1 MSIFQSLPGIR
12 YPLALTSLIAIAV
25 VIILTVRASRT
36 SARVRAS
43 LGIAAPSKQVLALI
57 AVWCA
62 TALVALAIV
71 RPYWGFEDLKIETRG
86 SEVVLLVD
94 VSRSM
99 YADDVPPN
107 RIELAK
113 RKLKDII
120 DQFAKRGET
129 HRFGI
134 TVFAGDAYTVC
145 PITTDQGVIKQFID
159 VISPEL
165 VTGLGSNLGA
175 GIALAVSR
183 FDRQQPGAHR
193 VILLTDGEHSDSD
206 MSKALAELTD
216 RRVRLDILGIG
227 TPTGSTITLP
237 NGSLLT
243 DESRKTVVSKLD
255 EDALKTLANAT
266 GGIYETATV
275 DDSDLEALTSPSIQL
290 GHSSKGAHST
300 IRSYREFGSWL
311 AFAALIIL
319 LVPLLIHRRTALLT
333 VPLILVLPLL
343 SAYATPTAD
352 TPSSLQST
360 SPFTL
365 YEHGAYKDASEAFA
379 RELTRSPNDRRLQFG
394 LASALFKAGKSAE
407 SQKLF
412 HELAEGT
419 QDGRAYFES
428 TYNEGNALLSM
439 GRFQDA
445 IDAYRKALDV
455 KPDDQAA
462 QHNLSVARA
471 LLEEERNNPKTPTP
485 TNTPTSTATQNPE
498 PQQSPE
504 AAPSPTPQKHESPA
518 PTPTASE
525 SPSTDATPNQ
535 APSESPEP
543 RSTSQGESGTP
554 SPNPSQPADGD
565 ESATPDP
572 QRTPPVTQAPG
583 TPGAAE
589 PTPVDRLKEAIESPS
604 QSASANAPVGQSPTP
619 EVETSTEASA
629 WLESLPDSPL
639 LIRRHR
645 GSPSRSGQTW

>member
-1 MSIFQSLPGIR
+1 MSMLQGLPGIR
-12 YPLALTSLIAIAV
+12 DPLALTSLVVIV
-25 VIILTVRASRT
+25 GVIILTMRASQT
-36 SARVRAS
+36 SARVRAT
-43 LGIAAPSKQVLALI
+43 LGVTNPSRQILAVV
-57 AVWCA
+57 AVWFA
-62 TALVALAIV
+62 TALVAIAIV
-71 RPYWGFEDLKIETRG
+71 RPYWGFEDLKVETRG

-120 DQFAKRGET
+120 DQFSKHGET

-145 PITTDQGVIKQFID
+145 PITSDQGVIKQFID

-183 FDRQQPGAHR
+183 FDRQHPGSHR
-193 VILLTDGEHSDSD
+193 VILFTDGEHSDSD

-227 TPTGSTITLP
+227 TPSGSTITLP

-243 DESRKTVVSKLD
+243 DESRRTVVSRLD
-255 EDALKTLANAT
+255 EAALKTLANAT
-266 GGIYETATV
+266 GGMYQTATV
-275 DDSDLEALTSPSIQL
+275 DDSDVEALATSSIQL
-290 GHSSKGAHST
+290 GHSSRGTQST

-311 AFAALIIL
+311 AFAALLTLLAPL
-319 LVPLLIHRRTALLT
+319 LVNRRTALLAA
-333 VPLILVLPLL
+333 PLILLLPLL
-343 SAYATPTAD
+343 SAHATPVPNAS
-352 TPSSLQST
+352 PSLQSA
-360 SPFTL
+360 SPFAL
-365 YEHGAYKDASEAFA
+365 YEHGAYQEASEAFM
-379 RELTRSPNDRRLQFG
+379 RELNRAPNDRNLQFG
-394 LASALFKAGKSAE
+394 LASALFKAGKLAE

-412 HELAEGT
+412 HELAEKT
-419 QDGRAYFES
+419 HDGRSYFES
-428 TYNEGNALLSM
+428 TYNEANALLAM
-439 GRFQDA
+439 GRLQDA

-455 KPDDQAA
+455 KPEDQAA

-471 LLEEERNNPKTPTP
+471 LLDEERNNPKTPTP
-485 TNTPTSTATQNPE
+485 TNTPTSTATNNPD

-504 AAPSPTPQKHESPA
+504 AAPSPTPQNQESPA

-525 SPSTDATPNQ
+525 SPSSDATPDQ
-535 APSESPEP
+535 TPAESPQP
-543 RSTSQGESGTP
+543 QSTSKGESGTP
-554 SPNPSQPADGD
+554 SPNPSQLPNEG
-565 ESATPDP
+565 ESATPDAE
-572 QRTPPVTQAPG
+572 RTPPVTQVPG
-583 TPGAAE
+583 TPGNAA
-589 PTPVDRLKEAIESPS
+589 PTPAERLKESIESP
-604 QSASANAPVGQSPTP
+604 APNDSANAPISQSPTP
-619 EVETSTEASA
+619 SVETSTEASA

-645 GSPSRSGQTW
+645 GSSDRSGQTW

>member
-1 MSIFQSLPGIR
+1 MSMFQGLPGIR
-12 YPLALTSLIAIAV
+12 YPLALTSVIAIV
-25 VIILTVRASRT
+25 IVIILTIRGSRT
-36 SARVRAS
+36 SARVRATF
-43 LGIAAPSKQVLALI
+43 GITNPSKQVFTLI
-57 AVWCA
+57 AVWFAA
-62 TALVALAIV
+62 TLVAIAVL
-71 RPYWGFEDLKIETRG
+71 RPYWGFEDLKVETSG

-120 DQFAKRGET
+120 SQFSKRGET

-183 FDRQQPGAHR
+183 FDRQHPGSHR

-206 MSKALAELTD
+206 MSKALAELSD

-243 DESRKTVVSKLD
+243 DESRKTVISRLD
-255 EDALKTLANAT
+255 EDALRTLANAT
-266 GGIYETATV
+266 GGIYQTTTV
-275 DDSDLEALTSPSIQL
+275 DDSDVEALTSPSIQL
-290 GHSSKGAHST
+290 GHSSRGAHST

-319 LVPLLIHRRTALLT
+319 LLPLLVNRRTALLSL
-333 VPLILVLPLL
+333 PLILLLPLL
-343 SAYATPTAD
+343 SAHATPTTN
-352 TPSSLQST
+352 TPPSLLST
-360 SPFTL
+360 SPYTL
-365 YEHGAYKDASEAFA
+365 YEQGAYQDASEAFA
-379 RELTRSPNDRRLQFG
+379 RELKRSPNDRRLQFG
-394 LASALFKAGKSAE
+394 LASALFKAGKFSE

-419 QDGRAYFES
+419 QDGRVYFEN
-428 TYNEGNALLSM
+428 TYNEANALLSM

-455 KPDDQAA
+455 KPEDPAA

-471 LLEEERNNPKTPTP
+471 LLEEERKNPKTPTP
-485 TNTPTSTATQNPE
+485 TNTPTPTATQNPD
-498 PQQSPE
+498 PQESPA
-504 AAPSPTPQKHESPA
+504 AAPSPTPQNQESAA

-535 APSESPEP
+535 TPSESPEP

-554 SPNPSQPADGD
+554 SPHPSHPSDD
-565 ESATPDP
+565 EESATPGP
-572 QRTPPVTQAPG
+572 NQTPPVTQAPS
-583 TPGAAE
+583 TPGDASPAPGE
-589 PTPVDRLKEAIESPS
+589 RLREAIESPAPS
-604 QSASANAPVGQSPTP
+604 ESANVPIDQSPTP
-619 EVETSTEASA
+619 SVETSTEASA